1 MPLGDIIS
9 IGRSS
14 GAWSVPWD
22 EHISRQH
29 IEVRWDHVALHVEAL
44 PGTSNPVFYQ
54 GSEAQTFSVRP
65 GEHFVIGQT
74 TFTLTEESV
83 TVAIHVRPPVTER
96 TFSHEYL
103 RHLRF
108 RDPGDRLEIIS
119 KLPERIAIT
128 LEFQGHVSQAVNIVR
143 EGTVNRGTNKH
154 QQLGI
159 RRGLR
164 NAVDGFFTAKI
175 RGCYVTN
182 IRRVYLFPEVI
193 P

>member
-14 GAWSVPWD
+14 GVWSVPWD

-29 IEVRWDHVALHVEAL
+29 IEVRWDHASLHVDAL

-54 GSEAQTFSVRP
+54 GAEAQTFSVRP

-96 TFSHEYL
+96 TFSHDYL

-119 KLPERIAIT
+119 KLPERNCQRVKLSGEIC
-128 LEFQGHVSQAVNIVR
+128 
-143 EGTVNRGTNKH
+143 
-154 QQLGI
+154 QL
-159 RRGLR
+159 RRSLIHPG
-164 NAVDGFFTAKI
+164 NG
-175 RGCYVTN
+175 
-182 IRRVYLFPEVI
+182 
-193 P
+193 